1 MADSSMRNI
10 LLHGAPDEA
19 FDSSVLFARRM
30 AESFGARLHVLY
42 TIEDP
47 LSAGWTAEVSADRL
61 PEVQQ
66 AMEAEARER
75 LSRLISFDDQE
86 RLGVEIALTTGSA
99 ADELVRYTLD
109 NDIDLAIVQATKG
122 DRDTDYAHALLER
135 GRCAVLVLR

>member
-1 MADSSMRNI
+1 MPETSMQNI

-19 FDSSVLFARRM
+19 FDRSVLFARRM
-30 AESFGARLHVLY
+30 AESFGERLHVLY

-75 LSRLISFDDQE
+75 LARLIPFEDQE
-86 RLGVEIALTTGSA
+86 RLGIEIALRTGPA
-99 ADELVRYTLD
+99 AEELVRYTVEYD
-109 NDIDLAIVQATKG
+109 VDLAIVQARAG
-122 DRDTDYAHALLER
+122 DRDTGYAHALLER